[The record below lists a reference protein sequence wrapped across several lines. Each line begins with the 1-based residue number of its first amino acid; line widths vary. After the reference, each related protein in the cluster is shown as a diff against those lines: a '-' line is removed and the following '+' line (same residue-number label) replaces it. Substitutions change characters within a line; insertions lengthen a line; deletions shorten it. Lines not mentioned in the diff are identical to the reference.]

1 MNETIIKISNLKKSY
16 GEIKAVDGISFEV
29 KRGSLFAFLGVNGA
43 GKSTTINI
51 LCTLLDKDEGDV
63 EILGYNLD
71 HDQKKIREMVGV
83 VFQGSILDK
92 TLSVKDNLTIRASF
106 YGLSGEMWKKRLKEL
121 TEILDLNDILKRKY
135 GKLSGG
141 QRRRIDI
148 ARALINHP
156 SILILD
162 EPTTGLDPQ
171 TRKTVWN
178 IIEKLRVE
186 HQVTVFLTTHYMEES
201 SAADKVVIID
211 AGKIVASGSPIELKN
226 KYSSD
231 KLFIYG
237 RETNKLN
244 DALSNYKY
252 LYEDNKYK
260 VYVSGGEEVKTIL
273 EKNKAL
279 ITDFEVIKGDMDD
292 VFLNVT
298 GKKLSGGQ
306 EVL

>member
-273 EKNKAL
+273 SKNASL

>member
-63 EILGYNLD
+63 EILGYNFD
-71 HDQKKIREMVGV
+71 CDEKKIREMVGV

>member
-63 EILGYNLD
+63 EILGYNFD
-71 HDQKKIREMVGV
+71 CDEKKIREMVGV

-201 SAADKVVIID
+201 SVADKVVIID

-273 EKNKAL
+273 SKNASL